1 MAEYGHCALC
11 GREAKLTFH
20 HLIPRTLHR
29 NKWFKKQYTRQQMS
43 SGIDVCRECHAAVH
57 RIADHKQLG
66 REYFTR
72 ERLLEHP
79 ELAKFI
85 TWVRKKRVRNHG
97 R

>member
-1 MAEYGHCALC
+1 MAATGHCDLC

-29 NKWFKKQYTRQQMS
+29 NKWFKKQYTRDQMND
-43 SGIDVCRECHAAVH
+43 GIDVCNECHAAVH
-57 RIADHKQLG
+57 EFADHKELG

-85 TWVRKKRVRNHG
+85 AWVRKKRVRNEG